1 MILTGL
7 RIAVR
12 LLGTSNRRNDGASI
26 GRLRTPGKGL
36 VVIKLGVL
44 DKAITAHACW
54 KARLRSAAGSGKFD
68 SMTTA
73 VKSDDH
79 CELGK
84 WLYSADL
91 SAADKQTEHYRA
103 VQHLHAKFHLEAA
116 KVVALALSGQKDAAA
131 EAIEP
136 GGQYAKVSSA
146 LTDAML
152 KWRDSLR

>member
-1 MILTGL
+1 MLLTGL

-12 LLGTSNRRNDGASI
+12 FLGRSNRRTMKPSF
-26 GRLRTPGKGL
+26 GRPRTPGKGL
-36 VVIKLGVL
+36 AVIKLGAL
-44 DKAITAHACW
+44 DKAIAAHASW
-54 KARLRSAAGSGKFD
+54 KARLRSAAGNGKFD
-68 SMTTA
+68 GLTT
-73 VKSDDH
+73 VVNSDDH

-84 WLYSADL
+84 WLYSPDL
-91 SAADKQTEHYRA
+91 SLGDKQTEHYRA
-103 VQHLHAKFHLEAA
+103 VQRLHAKFHLEAA

-136 GGQYAKVSSA
+136 GGQYAKVSAA